1 MWRFVEEHRP
11 ASLEDDEW
19 IEWRGDKCE
28 DDDGLG
34 FTNVDG
40 INSMGSEP
48 LNCFD
53 KCLGCIPCEA
63 VLVAEKGSE
72 GGYYPEHWM
81 CKCGDKL
88 FKP

>member
-1 MWRFVEEHRP
+1 M
-11 ASLEDDEW
+11 ASSDSLK
-19 IEWRGDKCE
+19 IVIVALLILSIKS
-28 DDDGLG
+28 DGLG

-40 INSMGSEP
+40 INSRGSEP
-48 LNCFD
+48 PNCFN